1 MRSLIAIQ
9 EGQISLEQIRALE
22 TMLRKLY
29 AEHIGP
35 GKLTVIWNV
44 AARQHTITDRKW
56 SRSSTVTMEVPDGL
70 ETQRREAFLLE
81 CEKSWRDVTGQH
93 PDQVSVGA
101 FDQSRYGEILKG
113 NLTRLSTLGRV
124 SYLGKLFT
132 RVMISKMRHGVMITR
147 FNQ

>member
-9 EGQISLEQIRALE
+9 EGQISLEQIKALE
-22 TMLRKLY
+22 KMLRKLY

-35 GKLTVIWNV
+35 EKLTVIWNV

-70 ETQRREAFLLE
+70 ETQRREAFMLE
-81 CEKSWRDVTGQH
+81 CEKSWREVTGQH

-101 FDQSRYGEILKG
+101 FDQSRYDEILKS

-132 RVMISKMRHGVMITR
+132 RAMISKMQHGVMITR